1 MEVMGAPPLSLPPA
15 GSPKW
20 HGRRLWDSLGYFRV
34 RTLANPKWKPDAARV
49 ARMLGAERQAA
60 PGHQR
65 ELIDRALDAARQYAK
80 LTKRRE
86 TASSPTRPEATWDQ
100 VLVAIDEIL
109 EFRQREHLRA
119 VDHASRSGRRAPMP
133 ADPATGDGAAT

>member
-1 MEVMGAPPLSLPPA
+1 
-15 GSPKW
+15 
-20 HGRRLWDSLGYFRV
+20 
-34 RTLANPKWKPDAARV
+34 
-49 ARMLGAERQAA
+49 MLGAERQAA